1 MTNEEID
8 LTLAMRHF
16 RQHHH
21 VGLLRSQQTAF
32 IMSLYRSLKR
42 GIAEGFPYAG
52 CPMNTVTGL
61 ALIVGKKQLP
71 NLGSMSFLQCCK
83 KE

>member
-8 LTLAMRHF
+8 VTLAMRHF

-21 VGLLRSQQTAF
+21 VGLSRSQQTAF
-32 IMSLYRSLKR
+32 IMSLYGSLKR

-52 CPMNTVTGL
+52 CPHEHCNGTCTHCWKE
-61 ALIVGKKQLP
+61 AITKFRKYELP
-71 NLGSMSFLQCCK
+71 PVL
-83 KE
+83 

>member
-8 LTLAMRHF
+8 LTLAMRHV
-16 RQHHH
+16 RQIHHID
-21 VGLLRSQQTAF
+21 LSRSMMTSS

-52 CPMNTVTGL
+52 CPHCHCNGTCNYCWREAITHFR
-61 ALIVGKKQLP
+61 KYELP
-71 NLGSMSFLQCCK
+71 PVL
-83 KE
+83 